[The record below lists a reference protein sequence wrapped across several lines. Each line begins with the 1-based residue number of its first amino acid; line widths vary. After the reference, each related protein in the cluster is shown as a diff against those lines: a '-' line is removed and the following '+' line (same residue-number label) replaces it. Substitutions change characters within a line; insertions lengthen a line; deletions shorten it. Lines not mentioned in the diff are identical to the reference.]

1 MSSADQ
7 ELLSAF
13 DGQDVESVRAA
24 LEGGANAD
32 WGCVVARAIRVTGGQ
47 DVATGLRGLSQ
58 STRRAIV
65 ITF

>member
-13 DGQDVESVRAA
+13 DGHDVESVRAA

-32 WGCVVARAIRVTGGQ
+32 WGLRCGSGNQSHRWTRCCDRTTRIIAIH
-47 DVATGLRGLSQ
+47 S
-58 STRRAIV
+58 
-65 ITF
+65 